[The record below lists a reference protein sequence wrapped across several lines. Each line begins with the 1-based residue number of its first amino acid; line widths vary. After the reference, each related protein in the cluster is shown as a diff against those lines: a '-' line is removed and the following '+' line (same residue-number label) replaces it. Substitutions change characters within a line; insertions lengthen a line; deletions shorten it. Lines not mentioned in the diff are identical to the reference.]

1 MTARI
6 IRFLTR
12 EHMLIG
18 ASLVRI
24 TVASAILYYLLSN
37 YTDRHLFWGT
47 HGIWP
52 YDDFLRYLRQHHA
65 HSLYQL
71 STDRMYF
78 EWLYHLTILVAL
90 AYLVGYRTRITG
102 ALLAVLYWSLFIR
115 NPFITNGGDNV
126 LRLDLF
132 YLMFANTGAYF
143 SWDAKRQHR
152 RPDETEPSLLRQML
166 SALHNAAVL
175 AVMIQLAM
183 VYFTAGMY
191 KVMGSMWQDGT
202 AIYYATRVNE
212 FYWPGYSEW
221 IWKYDTVVVLL
232 SYATVLFQVSFPFLL
247 LNRYTK
253 YAAVSFAITMH
264 IGIALFMGLVEFSG
278 VMIGS
283 EMIFL
288 TDRDFRRIGS
298 AIMQGGNLVQQTWHR
313 CTQWIGQ
320 RKWVQN
326 RRVTV
331 FYDGWCPF
339 CRKSV
344 ETARKLDWFSLLTFV
359 SFRDPGVIE
368 RYGLSPEKVEQR
380 LHSTADGRHF
390 RDGIDGIIQM
400 SSRLP
405 LLWPLVPLMW
415 IARRIGMGQKAY
427 DFIASRRTVIPAGGC
442 DDTCPIP
449 VKKETASAREENENE
464 NPGKS

>member
-6 IRFLTR
+6 FRFLTT
-12 EHMLIG
+12 EHGLIG

-24 TVASAILYYLLSN
+24 TVAAAILFYLLSN
-37 YTDRHLFWGT
+37 YTDRHLLWGT

-52 YDDFLRYLRQHHA
+52 YDDFLRYLRERHTF
-65 HSLYQL
+65 SLYQL
-71 STDRMYF
+71 SADRIYF
-78 EWLYHLTILVAL
+78 EWVYHVTILVSL
-90 AYLVGYRTRITG
+90 AYLIGYRTRITG
-102 ALLAVLYWSLFIR
+102 VLLAVLYWSLFIR
-115 NPFITNGGDNV
+115 NPYITNGGDNV

-132 YLMFANTGAYF
+132 YLMLANTGAWF
-143 SWDAKRQHR
+143 SWDARRRRKRLDQ
-152 RPDETEPSLLRQML
+152 TTCSLPRQMF
-166 SALHNAAVL
+166 AVLHNAAVL

-183 VYFTAGMY
+183 VYFTSGMY
-191 KVMGSMWQDGT
+191 KVMGSMWQHGT

-221 IWKYDTVVVLL
+221 IWKYDIVVVLL
-232 SYATVLFQVSFPFLL
+232 SYSTVLFQVAFPFLL

-253 YAAVSFAITMH
+253 YAAVAFAISMH
-264 IGIALFMGLVEFSG
+264 IGIALFMGLIEFSW

-288 TDRDFRRIGS
+288 TDSDFRRIGS
-298 AIMQGGNLVQQTWHR
+298 AIVQGGSYMQQVWLRITR
-313 CTQWIGQ
+313 WIGE
-320 RKWVQN
+320 RKWVQ
-326 RRVTV
+326 RHRVTV

-339 CRKSV
+339 CRQSV
-344 ETARKLDWFSLLTFV
+344 TTARKLDWFSLLTFV
-359 SFRDPGVIE
+359 SFREPGVIE
-368 RYGLSPEKVEQR
+368 RYGLSAEKVEKR

-415 IARRIGMGQKAY
+415 IARRIGMGQKVY

-442 DDTCPIP
+442 DDACPVNP
-449 VKKETASAREENENE
+449 AQKETASTGEETES
-464 NPGKS
+464 PGKG